1 MGEGVS
7 QAERPRIRVRAE
19 NGRLVP
25 LSQWDQ
31 ELIDKL
37 PRGACIAE
45 IDEEQAEDALR
56 AIYMIG
62 IKALYENIPE
72 AGPGLAF
79 PTETQLRRHIM
90 RANGFAEPVHRVD
103 GVKMEARSMAKGA
116 MNYSDMSTL
125 MELSRTYAVER
136 WGFDPWEREGEKNA
150 P

>member
-1 MGEGVS
+1 VS
-7 QAERPRIRVRAE
+7 DAERPRIRVRAE

-31 ELIDKL
+31 EQIDKL

-62 IKALYENIPE
+62 IKALYDNTPE
-72 AGPGLAF
+72 SGPGGKF

-90 RANGFAEPVHRVD
+90 RANGFCEPIHHRID
-103 GVKMEARSMAKGA
+103 GVKMEAVSMAKGK
-116 MNYSDMSTL
+116 MNYADMSTL
-125 MELSRTYAVER
+125 LELSRTYAVER
-136 WGFDPWEREGEKNA
+136 WGFDPWQKDEDK
-150 P
+150 